1 MVSDKEAIMTETSFR
16 YDNINKRFIP
26 THREDNKRKEIT
38 AKRYEEWAKGLWRE
52 LFG

>member
-1 MVSDKEAIMTETSFR
+1 MALGGYKER
-16 YDNINKRFIP
+16 
-26 THREDNKRKEIT
+26 RKEIT